1 MRNENAVESCGE
13 FAQKFKMLHHEV
25 WPHNREPRVDAE
37 CRHGRVECN
46 RFYEVAERPRSKR
59 ERVSAREDDFPDV
72 RVDIEPV
79 RNCTCDILSVLEGV
93 VASEAE
99 PTAHTAGRSRNDE
112 GAVLVFLQDAFG
124 LARRE
129 ISDGIIDESRRFLE
143 FLLAVS
149 RWTKP

>member
-1 MRNENAVESCGE
+1 MHYEHAVESCRQ

-37 CRHGRVECN
+37 RRHGRVECN
-46 RFYEVAERPRSKR
+46 RFYEIAERPRSKR

-93 VASEAE
+93 VAPEAE
-99 PTAHTAGRSRNDE
+99 AAAHTAGRSRNDE
-112 GAVLVFLQDAFG
+112 GSVIVLLQNAFG
-124 LARRE
+124 LAGGEVAHRV
-129 ISDGIIDESRRFLE
+129 IDKAGCVLE
-143 FLLAVS
+143 FVLA
-149 RWTKP
+149 WQNLA